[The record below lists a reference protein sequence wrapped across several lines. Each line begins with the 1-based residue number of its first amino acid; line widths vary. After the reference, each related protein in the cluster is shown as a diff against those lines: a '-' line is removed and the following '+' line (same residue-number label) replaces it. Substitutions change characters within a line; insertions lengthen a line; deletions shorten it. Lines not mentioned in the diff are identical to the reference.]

1 MWRKEC
7 MKILFASKNKNKF
20 KEIKEIFKDSKF
32 EIIFDDDLEDVVED
46 KDTILGNAQKKSEE
60 IFLKD
65 NIPVLS
71 DDSGLFVEAL
81 GNLPGVSTAR
91 YAGENASDQE
101 NIEKMLKN
109 LSNEE
114 NRKAFFKTVI
124 YFFDGETRL
133 DTEGILNGQITT
145 TPRGTNGFGYD
156 PIFEIDGSTLA
167 ELSFEEKTD
176 ISHRKIAAKKMF
188 DLLTDTFSE

>member
-1 MWRKEC
+1 
-7 MKILFASKNKNKF
+7 
-20 KEIKEIFKDSKF
+20 
-32 EIIFDDDLEDVVED
+32 
-46 KDTILGNAQKKSEE
+46 
-60 IFLKD
+60 
-65 NIPVLS
+65 
-71 DDSGLFVEAL
+71 
-81 GNLPGVSTAR
+81 
-91 YAGENASDQE
+91 
-101 NIEKMLKN
+101 MLKN

-145 TPRGTNGFGYD
+145 TPRGNNGFGYD

-176 ISHRKIAAKKMF
+176 ISHRKIAAKKMC
-188 DLLTDTFSE
+188 DLLTDTFAE

>member
-1 MWRKEC
+1 MNYRFWNLDKDYSILEGWCKERNWESN
-7 MKILFASKNKNKF
+7 IP
-20 KEIKEIFKDSKF
+20 KEMLPPQG
-32 EIIFDDDLEDVVED
+32 IIVED

-60 IFLKD
+60 IFLRHD
-65 NIPVLS
+65 IPVLS
-71 DDSGLFVEAL
+71 DDSGLFVESL

-145 TPRGTNGFGYD
+145 TPRGNNGFGYD

-176 ISHRKIAAKKMF
+176 ISHRKIAAKKMC
-188 DLLTDTFSE
+188 DLLTDTFAE